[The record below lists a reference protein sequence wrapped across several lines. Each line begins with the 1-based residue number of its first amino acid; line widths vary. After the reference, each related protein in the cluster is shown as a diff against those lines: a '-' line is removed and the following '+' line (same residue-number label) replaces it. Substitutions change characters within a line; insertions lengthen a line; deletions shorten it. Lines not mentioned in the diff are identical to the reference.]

1 MVGQTISHYK
11 VVEKLG
17 GGGMGVVFRAED
29 TRLGRNVA
37 LKFLSGDALNDPQ
50 ALERFQR
57 EARAASA
64 LNHPHICTIYDI
76 DQHEGSPFIVMELLE
91 GETLK
96 LLISGKALT
105 SDQILDV
112 AIQITDALEAAHAK
126 GIIHR
131 DIKPANLFLTHR
143 GQAKILDFGLAKLAA
158 QKQLGAGAAG
168 LSAEV
173 TAVAAAPENLTSPG
187 TALGT
192 IAYMSPEQA
201 RGLDL
206 DARSD
211 IFSFGVVLFE
221 MATGQQA
228 FSGNTSAVIF
238 EAILNRTPPS
248 PARLNPKLSPELAQ
262 IIGKMME
269 KDPRSR
275 YQSSAALRADLQR
288 LKRDSDSGRAAGA
301 PGVAQKSVAMLYF
314 ENLSGAKEDEYFRD
328 GMTEDVITE
337 LSKIKDLRVFPR
349 AAVLAFRDKPVT
361 GPQVGQELNATYVLT
376 GSLRRAGNRLRI
388 TAQLVETR
396 TGHSVWAERY
406 DRELKDVFEVQDEIA
421 RSITQALR
429 ITLTPQE
436 EKAIASKPTENAQ
449 AYDHF
454 LRARSHARRE
464 TRTDLEFALQLY
476 DHAILAD
483 PSFALAYAGTANA
496 CATVYEWHEKKEL
509 WVERGLAACE
519 KALKLEPRLPEA
531 LVGRARILYA
541 QQKYDDA
548 AALARQAIDLKADC
562 PNAYNV
568 LARCYFASD
577 RLQEVTALA
586 ARAIEANADD
596 YNMYIPLSNS
606 MERLGQLEA
615 ANEIRRK
622 MTRVLH
628 QQIELVPEDVRARI
642 LLSANFAA
650 MGDEAASIREL
661 QIAVALRPA
670 DSNILYNA
678 ACTYGIFKRKRDA
691 LDMLKR
697 ALAAGYHNF
706 DWISRDPDFAC
717 LRDDPEFQRLLEEG
731 RRKA

>member
-1 MVGQTISHYK
+1 
-11 VVEKLG
+11 
-17 GGGMGVVFRAED
+17 MGVVFRAED

-37 LKFLSGDALNDPQ
+37 LKFLTDDALTDPQ

-64 LNHPHICTIYDI
+64 LNHPNICTIYDI
-76 DQHEGSPFIVMELLE
+76 DQHEGSPFMVMELLE

-96 LLISGKALT
+96 HLISGKALS
-105 SDQILDV
+105 SDQVLDV

-131 DIKPANLFLTHR
+131 DIKPANLFLTQR
-143 GQAKILDFGLAKLAA
+143 GQAKILDFGLAKLASR
-158 QKQLGAGAAG
+158 KPLGAGGAEM
-168 LSAEV
+168 SAQE
-173 TAVAAAPENLTSPG
+173 TAVAAAPDNLTSPG

-206 DARSD
+206 DARTD
-211 IFSFGVVLFE
+211 IFSLGVVLFE

-248 PARLNPKLSPELAQ
+248 PARLNPKLSPEVAQ
-262 IIGKMME
+262 IIGKMIE
-269 KDPRSR
+269 KDPRAR
-275 YQSSAALRADLQR
+275 YQTAASLRADLQR

-349 AAVLAFRDKPVT
+349 AAVLAYRDKPVT
-361 GPQVGQELNATYVLT
+361 GPQVGQELSATYVLT

-388 TAQLVETR
+388 TAQLVETG

-436 EKAIASKPTENAQ
+436 EKAIARKPTENAQ

-454 LRARSHARRE
+454 LRARGHARRE
-464 TRTDLEFALQLY
+464 TRTDLEFALQLFE
-476 DHAILAD
+476 HAILAD
-483 PSFALAYAGTANA
+483 PGFALAYAGKANA

-509 WVERGLAACE
+509 WLERGLAACE
-519 KALKLEPRLPEA
+519 QALLLEPNLPEA
-531 LVGRARILYA
+531 LVARARILYV
-541 QQKYDDA
+541 QQKYDEA
-548 AALARQAIDLKADC
+548 SRLASQAIELKADC
-562 PNAYNV
+562 PGAYNV
-568 LARCYFASD
+568 LERSYFASD
-577 RLQEVTALA
+577 RLQEVADS
-586 ARAIEANADD
+586 ARRAMDANGDD
-596 YNMYIPLSNS
+596 YNMMIPIVQSL
-606 MERLGQLEA
+606 ERLGQVEA
-615 ANEIRRK
+615 ARELRQRHS
-622 MTRVLH
+622 RVL
-628 QQIELVPEDVRARI
+628 QQQLELVPEDVRARI
-642 LLSANFAA
+642 LLSANFATF
-650 MGDEAASIREL
+650 GDEQAATREL
-661 QIAVALRPA
+661 QIAVALRPN

-678 ACTYGIFKRKRDA
+678 ACTYGIFGRKQDA
-691 LDMLKR
+691 LDMLKK
-697 ALAAGYHNF
+697 AIACGYHNF
-706 DWISRDPDFAC
+706 DWIARDSDLSC
-717 LRDDPEFQRLLEEG
+717 LRGDPEFQRLLEEG
-731 RRKA
+731 QHKA